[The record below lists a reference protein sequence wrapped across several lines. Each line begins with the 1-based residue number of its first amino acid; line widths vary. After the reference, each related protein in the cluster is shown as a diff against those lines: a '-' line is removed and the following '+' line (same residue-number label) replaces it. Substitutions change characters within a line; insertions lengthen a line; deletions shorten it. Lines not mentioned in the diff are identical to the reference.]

1 MESSTTYTGLS
12 PASGTPIAVTVADGL
27 IKKIEPRPGE
37 SVSKWISPGWID
49 LQVNG
54 FAGVDYNSPATTTE
68 EIGRSIQAQRKTGVT
83 RLLPT
88 VITGDLDEMAAC
100 LANLVR
106 AKDELAEGASIAGFH
121 VEGPWISPE
130 DGPRGAHPVEH
141 VRPASVD
148 EFKRLQD
155 AAGGLIRLLT
165 LAPESPGAFALVEYA
180 AKSGV
185 TVSIG
190 HTGATAEQ
198 IEDAVRA
205 GATMTTHL
213 GNGAHAVLPKGS
225 NYILQQMAD
234 DRLCAGLIVDGI
246 HLSSEF
252 VKIAVRAKGP
262 ERAFL
267 VTDAVA
273 PAGCAPG
280 LHQLGSQQVRLSEDG
295 SVQLPNGRLAGSSLR
310 MDKAVENVMRFAGI
324 GVEQATRMA
333 SVNAA
338 QAIALDERS
347 CFLKQGDPAEL
358 VLFTLSETGALGIAE
373 VICAH

>member
-12 PASGTPIAVTVADGL
+12 PETGTPIAVTVADGH
-27 IKKIEPRPGE
+27 IKKVEPRPE
-37 SVSKWISPGWID
+37 ASVSNWISPGWIE

-54 FAGVDYNSPATTTE
+54 FAGVDYNSPATTTD
-68 EIGRSIQAQRKTGVT
+68 EIARSIEAQRKTGVT

-106 AKDELAEGASIAGFH
+106 AKEELTEGGAIVGFH

-130 DGPRGAHPVEH
+130 DGPRGAHPLEH
-141 VRPASVD
+141 VRPASVE
-148 EFKRLQD
+148 EFKRLQE
-155 AAGGLIRLLT
+155 AAEGLIRLLT
-165 LAPESPGAFALVEYA
+165 LAPESPGALALIEDA
-180 AKSGV
+180 AESGV

-190 HTGATAEQ
+190 HTGASVDQ
-198 IEDAVRA
+198 IDAAVSA
-205 GATMTTHL
+205 GATMSTHL
-213 GNGAHAVLPKGS
+213 GNGAHPVLPKGS
-225 NYILQQMAD
+225 NYILRQMAD

-246 HLSSEF
+246 HLSPEF

-262 ERAFL
+262 KLGFL

-280 LHQLGSQQVRLSEDG
+280 LHPLGSQQVRLSEDG
-295 SVQLPNGRLAGSSLR
+295 SVRLPDGRLAGSSLR
-310 MDKAVENVMRFAGI
+310 MDKAVENVMRFADI
-324 GVEQATRMA
+324 GAEQACRMA

-338 QAIALDERS
+338 QAIGLQERS
-347 CFLKQGDPAEL
+347 GFLEPGDPAEL
-358 VLFTLSETGALGIAE
+358 VLFALCDTGALDITE
-373 VICAH
+373 VVSTR

>member
-12 PASGTPIAVTVADGL
+12 AETGAPIAVTVADGR
-27 IKKIEPRPGE
+27 IKTVDPSPAA
-37 SVSKWISPGWID
+37 SVSQWISPGWIE

-54 FAGVDYNSPATTTE
+54 FAGVDYNSPATTVE
-68 EIGRSIQAQRKTGVT
+68 EIGRSIEVQRKTGVT

-106 AKDELAEGASIAGFH
+106 SKHELTEGSAIIGFH

-130 DGPRGAHPVEH
+130 DGPRGAHPLEH

-148 EFKRLQD
+148 EFKRLQE
-155 AAGGLIRLLT
+155 AADGLIRLLT
-165 LAPESPGAFALVEYA
+165 LAPESPGALALIEYA
-180 AKSGV
+180 AEKGV
-185 TVSIG
+185 TVSMG

-198 IEDAVRA
+198 IEAAVSA
-205 GATMTTHL
+205 GATMSTHL
-213 GNGAHAVLPKGS
+213 GNGAHSVQPKWS

-234 DRLCAGLIVDGI
+234 DRLSAGLIVDGI
-246 HLSSEF
+246 HLSPEF
-252 VKIAVRAKGP
+252 VKVAVRAKGP

-280 LHQLGSQQVRLSEDG
+280 LHPLGSQQVRLSEDG
-295 SVQLPNGRLAGSSLR
+295 SVRLPDGRLAGSSLR
-310 MDKAVENVMRFAGI
+310 MDEAVENVMRFAGI
-324 GVEQATRMA
+324 GVEQACRMG

-338 QAIALDERS
+338 NAIGLKERS
-347 CFLKQGDPAEL
+347 GFLQPGDPAEL
-358 VLFTLSETGALGIAE
+358 VRFTLADSGALNVAE
-373 VICAH
+373 TVTAY